1 MPAQTRLPHN
11 VPTAVD
17 PAHVLPESRLLS
29 ARQREWDGLYVA
41 YAHFPPGEW
50 PLPPITG
57 HLITLHLGQPVNT
70 VRQRDGRA
78 CRGMK
83 GHGDIEIVPA
93 GSPSFWAYASA
104 NEALGIMLDPAFVQ
118 QVALQTAQISPDR
131 LELPHNFGTRDPLIE
146 HVGLALGADL
156 TAPEGG
162 SRLFAESAAQLL
174 VVHLLRHYATV
185 THPVRE
191 YTGGLSRATLRRVLE
206 FIEAHLDTELSLTAM
221 ATTVGMSPY
230 HFARLFKQST
240 GQSPHQYVI
249 NRRVAQAKHLLTTT
263 ELPIAAIA
271 YRLGFASQSHLA
283 RHFRQRTGVTP
294 KAYRDAR

>member
-11 VPTAVD
+11 VPAAVE

-29 ARQREWDGLYVA
+29 AIQRQWEGLHVA
-41 YAHFPPGEW
+41 YAHFPPGAC

-70 VRQRDGRA
+70 VRQRDGHA
-78 CRGMK
+78 CHGVK
-83 GHGDIEIVPA
+83 VHGDIEIIPA
-93 GSPSFWAYASA
+93 GSPSFWAYERA

-118 QVALQTAQISPDR
+118 QAGLQAADLSPER

-146 HVGLALGADL
+146 HLGLALYADL
-156 TAPEGG
+156 TTPGIG

-174 VVHLLRHYATV
+174 VVHLLRKYATA
-185 THPVRE
+185 HHAVRE
-191 YTGGLSRATLRRVLE
+191 YTRGLSRATLRRVLE
-206 FIEAHLDTELSLTAM
+206 FIHAHLDTDLSLTAL

-240 GQSPHQYVI
+240 GRSPHQYVI
-249 NRRVAQAKHLLTTT
+249 DRRIIQAKYLLATT

-271 YRLGFASQSHLA
+271 YQVGFASQSHLA

>member
-11 VPTAVD
+11 VLTAVD

-29 ARQREWDGLYVA
+29 AIQREWDGLHVA

-70 VRQRDGRA
+70 VRQRDGRVQQ
-78 CRGMK
+78 GMK
-83 GHGDIEIVPA
+83 VHGDIEIVPA
-93 GSPSFWAYASA
+93 GSPSFWAYESA

-118 QVALQTAQISPDR
+118 QVALQAGQVSPDR
-131 LELPHNFGTRDPLIE
+131 LELPHNFGKRDPLIA
-146 HVGLALGADL
+146 HLGLVLFADL
-156 TAPEGG
+156 TAPDVG

-174 VVHLLRHYATV
+174 AVHLLRHYATV
-185 THPVRE
+185 PCPVRE
-191 YTGGLSRATLRRVLE
+191 YTRGLSRPTLRRVLE
-206 FIEAHLDTELSLTAM
+206 FIHAHLDTDLSLTTIAS
-221 ATTVGMSPY
+221 TVGISPY

-249 NRRVAQAKHLLTTT
+249 ARRIVQAKHLLTTT

-271 YRLGFASQSHLA
+271 YQVGFASQSHLT

-294 KAYRDAR
+294 KVYRDAR